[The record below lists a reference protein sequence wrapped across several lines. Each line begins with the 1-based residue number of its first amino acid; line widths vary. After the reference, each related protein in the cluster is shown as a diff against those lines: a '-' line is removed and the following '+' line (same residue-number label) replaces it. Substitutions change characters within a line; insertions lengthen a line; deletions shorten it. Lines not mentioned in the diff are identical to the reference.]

1 MKIEYDQDKQATTLR
16 ERGLDFSDAGEVFAG
31 PTMTGKDTRVDYGE
45 SRFITF
51 GHLSGKLIVLVW
63 TPRGAARRII
73 STRYANDREKSKYAK
88 FLG

>member
-1 MKIEYDQDKQATTLR
+1 MKIEYDQDKRATTLR
-16 ERGLDFSDAGEVFAG
+16 ERGLDFADAGEVFAG
-31 PTMTGKDTRVDYGE
+31 PIMTEKDTRVDYGE

-51 GHLSGKLIVLVW
+51 GHLSGKMIVLVW

-73 STRYANDREKSKYAK
+73 SMRHANDREKSKYAK